1 MPLNLMR
8 RVRML
13 MGAQDTR
20 NTMESSA
27 SRMLV
32 RSLRRELG
40 RRAAACT
47 WARLWLRRMLEV
59 DSRNL
64 T

>member
-1 MPLNLMR
+1 
-8 RVRML
+8 ML

-20 NTMESSA
+20 KTMESSA

-40 RRAAACT
+40 LWVAACT